1 MVDRNLQ
8 FKICLEG
15 IGFGKYT
22 KNYLDR
28 FPMRLKLV
36 KKQETFICI
45 SEELGKNIGLY
56 EEESKSKKFWGNV
69 E

>member
-1 MVDRNLQ
+1 
-8 FKICLEG
+8 
-15 IGFGKYT
+15 
-22 KNYLDR
+22 
-28 FPMRLKLV
+28 MRLKLV